1 MKQHEGPHEMG
12 FHVSEDE
19 PGGERE
25 GGDKEV
31 EMGCPSKN
39 LALKRR
45 EKQATGII
53 VGLRE
58 GTFIFR

>member
-1 MKQHEGPHEMG
+1 MG

>member
-1 MKQHEGPHEMG
+1 MG
-12 FHVSEDE
+12 FHVSENE

-45 EKQATGII
+45 EKKAMGII
-53 VGLRE
+53 IGLRE
-58 GTFIFR
+58 GSCIFR